1 MIRRVSVGIA
11 LGVAYL
17 LTEGLCQIAL
27 TPLLVHKYP
36 AAEVG
41 LWFLITNFLVLIQVG
56 QAGLGPIAI
65 RSLAWALSKSE
76 AELQHE
82 FSLVRRAYAAAV
94 GVLVVALLGA
104 GLYIAS
110 VAHRTGLHS
119 WGILWWT
126 FAAGLVLRMYS
137 WQWLTFLGGLGYVG
151 VDKALAVINSLL
163 CYTGYAL
170 AAVYGYPIEVFGII
184 YASLGVLYA
193 VLARLALLRLT
204 ATRSSAAVG
213 PAEPVHNTSMPGR
226 RNLGNYARESAQ
238 FLVMNI
244 SGFLVLNLD
253 VVIVERL
260 FGAGVVPYFGILV
273 KLGFLVISLA
283 TLIQSVCYPFV
294 ARKWA
299 EGNVEGARAIYRTG
313 LIASLGVALLSSVV
327 LMITAP
333 PLITFWFGPGSY
345 PGSLVLGAQLLFV
358 LISVH
363 TIAQA
368 TPALATGKVQFVDLA
383 VINAVCAVAA
393 SWVMGSEFGLPGVAA
408 GNALGTIVP
417 SILHGLRARRVFHT
431 HGYAGA
437 VSQV

>member
-1 MIRRVSVGIA
+1 MIRRVSIGVA

-27 TPLLVHKYP
+27 TPLLVRKYP

-41 LWFLITNFLVLIQVG
+41 LWFLVTNFLVLIQVG
-56 QAGLGPIAI
+56 QAGLGPISI

-82 FSLVRRAYAAAV
+82 FSLVKQAYAAAA
-94 GVLVVALLGA
+94 GVLLIALVGA

-119 WGILWWT
+119 WGLLWWS

-137 WQWLTFLGGLGYVG
+137 WQWLTFLGGMGYVG
-151 VDKALAVINSLL
+151 VDKALAVTNSLL

-184 YASLGVLYA
+184 YAALGVLYA
-193 VLARLALLRLT
+193 VLARLILLRLSV
-204 ATRSSAAVG
+204 TRAGPPVQHAEALEGAAQ
-213 PAEPVHNTSMPGR
+213 PPR
-226 RNLGNYARESAQ
+226 RNLRDYARESAQ
-238 FLVMNI
+238 FLLMNI

-294 ARKWA
+294 ARKWG
-299 EGNVEGARAIYRTG
+299 EGNVEGARAIYRMG
-313 LIASLGVALLSSVV
+313 LFASLGVAVLAGLV
-327 LMITAP
+327 LMIAAP
-333 PLITFWFGPGSY
+333 TLITLWFGPGSY
-345 PGSLVLGAQLLFV
+345 LGASVLGSQLLFV

-368 TPALATGKVQFVDLA
+368 TPALATGKAQFVDLA
-383 VINAVCAVAA
+383 VISAVCAVGA
-393 SWVMGSEFGLPGVAA
+393 SWLMGSEFGLPGVAA

-417 SILHGLRARRVFHT
+417 SIFHGLRAHRVFHT
-431 HGYAGA
+431 AGYAGA
-437 VSQV
+437 ASQV